1 MAILFGKTK
10 KMKKY
15 LYILSLF
22 ACISAFAQTRT
33 MGLKDCMLYALEH
46 STDMAIQAADN
57 ADKRI
62 ERRTAIL
69 SAFTPEI
76 SAGSSAYYQFGRSV
90 DPETNTYR
98 VETSFHNGYEAQAG
112 IELFNGFQAIDNIKI
127 ARTSVAMGKTAE
139 QQLRDKICLAVME
152 AYYNAVYY
160 TKLTDNLRSQ
170 VETAKN
176 SLDLAERQEELG
188 QKGHADVIQIRAD
201 LADREYDLVNKD
213 NLRKDALLTLQSLM
227 LWPVEEELIINTNLS
242 ETEQTLIDYQEKEG
256 IISKAIIMTP
266 SALLAKGNLEIA
278 KHQLH
283 TAKWQLAPRLALYGG
298 INTTYYTYP
307 NDKSFVGPS
316 FKQMLK
322 DKMGEYIQIGI
333 TIPIYSGLSRQ
344 AKISKSRNEVRRAAA
359 RYDKAVKDVESEVM
373 RALNDR
379 DGAAAEFL
387 SAERR
392 ADVQEEA
399 YALNQRKFEL
409 GLISPI
415 EYRSAADNYIKAAAD
430 KIGAQLRLRLKIS
443 VVNYYNGISYIDQ
456 L

>member
-1 MAILFGKTK
+1 
-10 KMKKY
+10 MKNF
-15 LYILSLF
+15 LLILSVF
-22 ACISAFAQTRT
+22 AGISVFAQPRPMT
-33 MGLKDCMLYALEH
+33 LKDCMEYALEH
-46 STDMAIQAADN
+46 STDMTIQTADN
-57 ADKRI
+57 ADSRI
-62 ERRTAIL
+62 DRRTAIL

-76 SAGSSAYYQFGRSV
+76 SANSDAYYQFGRSV

-98 VETSFHNGYEAQAG
+98 VETSFHNGYEAVAG

-160 TKLTDNLRSQ
+160 SRLTDNLRSQ

-176 SLDLAERQEELG
+176 SLSLAERQEELG
-188 QKGHADVIQIRAD
+188 QKGHADVIQIKAD
-201 LADREYDLVNKD
+201 LADREYQLVNTD
-213 NLRKDALLTLQSLM
+213 NTRKDALLTLQSIM
-227 LWPVEEELIINTNLS
+227 LWPVEDELIIDTDLC
-242 ETEQTLIDYQEKEG
+242 EVEQTLTDNYETG
-256 IISKAIIMTP
+256 SLISKAIVMTP

-283 TAKWQLAPRLALYGG
+283 TAKWQLAPRLVLYGG
-298 INTTYYTYP
+298 VSTTYYTYP
-307 NDKSFVGPS
+307 NDKNYVGPS
-316 FKQMLK
+316 FRQMLK
-322 DKMGEYIQIGI
+322 DKVGEYIQLGL

-344 AKISKSRNEVRRAAA
+344 AKISKGRNEVRRAEA

-379 DGAAAEFL
+379 EGAAAEYL
-387 SAERR
+387 LAERR
-392 ADVQEEA
+392 EDVQEEA
-399 YALNQRKFEL
+399 FALNQRKFDL
-409 GLISPI
+409 GMISPI
-415 EYRSAADNYIKAAAD
+415 EYRTAADNYIKAAAD
-430 KIGAQLRLRLKIS
+430 KVGAQLRLRLKTS